1 MLRQVRDRIPLTA
14 CQKSSL
20 QHEVVKGSI
29 RHLRQQ
35 YEKNASRVRPCCV
48 ASGMLQRAEM
58 DIGQVCEIVMI
69 NSLGCE
75 KGQANTGR
83 TGSEGGHNT
92 RSITV
97 AILAQGVWTVPS
109 FISPPTPRDLER
121 EVLTVSLHCSVSR
134 RRLRSSPTSSA
145 SPPHVISDLT

>member
-1 MLRQVRDRIPLTA
+1 MTGSLSPLVK
-14 CQKSSL
+14 KSSF

-35 YEKNASRVRPCCV
+35 YEKLHREYDRVVLLLGSC
-48 ASGMLQRAEM
+48 QRAEM

-134 RRLRSSPTSSA
+134 RCLRSSPTSSA

>member
-1 MLRQVRDRIPLTA
+1 MGLSDEVLRQVRDRIPLTA
-14 CQKSSL
+14 CQKKAPFNAKL
-20 QHEVVKGSI
+20 LKGNI
-29 RHLRQQ
+29 RHLRHI
-35 YEKNASRVRPCCV
+35 ASTTVLL
-48 ASGMLQRAEM
+48 SGSFQRAEI

-83 TGSEGGHNT
+83 MESEGGHNT
-92 RSITV
+92 RSVIV

-109 FISPPTPRDLER
+109 FMSPPTPRDLER

-134 RRLRSSPTSSA
+134 RCLRSSPTSSA